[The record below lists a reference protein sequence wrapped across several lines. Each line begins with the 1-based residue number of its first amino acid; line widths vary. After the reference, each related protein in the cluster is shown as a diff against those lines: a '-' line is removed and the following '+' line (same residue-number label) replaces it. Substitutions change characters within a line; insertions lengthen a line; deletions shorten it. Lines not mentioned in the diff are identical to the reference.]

1 MGRRPLAGRR
11 QTEGRSAPRVT
22 ATDGP
27 EESHDAKTLPGY
39 PLFVDGEI
47 LLAQAF
53 DSERLELRGQPF
65 QVAEHVGRTTGYKS
79 AVSASR
85 TGTIAYAGTISQN
98 GRLAWMDRVGN
109 PLGSPGTPEGDYVDF
124 RLSPDE
130 TRLAASLVDPKTNTV
145 GIWLRD
151 LTRGS
156 TSRVATEGAVT
167 ASALWSPD
175 GTQLMFRSNPKGFI
189 EFYQRSSAGG
199 GNDRPILS
207 LEALRAAQINSSA
220 LVPTDWSK
228 DGRQIIFSVSAEP
241 GDDLWLLPL
250 GKEGKAAKFIA
261 SPADEMHG
269 NFSPDG
275 RLVAYTLNA
284 SGKFEVYVE
293 TVPQSDHKW
302 PVSTSG
308 GYEPRWRADG
318 REVYYLAED
327 RKLMA
332 VSVGAGPSFGVPKPL
347 FQTRV
352 ATGVTANRTHYVP
365 SHDGQRFLV
374 NMALDAPTSPITVV
388 VNWPATLKK

>member
-22 ATDGP
+22 ATDGL

-47 LLAQAF
+47 LLARAF
-53 DSERLELRGQPF
+53 DAERLELRGQPF

-145 GIWLRD
+145 GIWIRD
-151 LTRGS
+151 LMRGS

-175 GTQLMFRSNPKGFI
+175 DTQLMFRSNPKGFI

-284 SGKFEVYVE
+284 SGKFEV
-293 TVPQSDHKW
+293 TLRRFRNL
-302 PVSTSG
+302 TTN
-308 GYEPRWRADG
+308 
-318 REVYYLAED
+318 
-327 RKLMA
+327 
-332 VSVGAGPSFGVPKPL
+332 GPSP
-347 FQTRV
+347 RV
-352 ATGVTANRTHYVP
+352 AATSLAG
-365 SHDGQRFLV
+365 GQ
-374 NMALDAPTSPITVV
+374 MDARSITLPKIG
-388 VNWPATLKK
+388 N